1 VPAIVLIAAVQHLA
15 SLKEREEL
23 VDTIMFSDA
32 EALKA
37 LDVITRQRPDI
48 VLLDRLFAETSRGT
62 ALINR
67 IKADPS
73 LGACEIRIV
82 EDDRSYTHV
91 ASPRAAAPIP
101 MSTGGGGAATIVIE
115 ELEVSPPAVA
125 LDKIGTRHAPRFKI
139 VNGVDVEIDGNPAT
153 LVDLSVSGAQ
163 VVSLTILKPNQRV
176 RFIMPSTKPPIRLK
190 AAVAWASFEIPK
202 GLARYRAGIHLL
214 NADAASMMRFIER
227 HKQ

>member
-1 VPAIVLIAAVQHLA
+1 MLIAAVQHLA

-115 ELEVSPPAVA
+115 ELAVSPPAAA
-125 LDKIGTRHAPRFKI
+125 LDKIGTRHSPRFKI

-214 NADAASMMRFIER
+214 NADAAAMMRFIER